1 MFIAPLEHVSDIHLY
16 YNMISFAWKG
26 MKLEK
31 HSKYGTLGFTCL
43 VTFFAMLT
51 GIMYTVLSFGAA
63 ELLDDLSYSQ
73 QCSIGFS
80 GILFALKVVA
90 NNEESA
96 ELQGIIPA
104 IFDKIEKI
112 DQLRPLITIINQ

>member
-1 MFIAPLEHVSDIHLY
+1 
-16 YNMISFAWKG
+16 

-31 HSKYGTLGFTCL
+31 HSRYGTLGFIGL
-43 VTFFAMLT
+43 VSFFAMLT
-51 GIMYTVLSFGAA
+51 GIMYTVLCYGAA
-63 ELLDDLSYSQ
+63 ELLDDLSYTQ

-96 ELQGIIPA
+96 ELQGNLHFHCNLNLYFSAVLLKSCI
-104 IFDKIEKI
+104 
-112 DQLRPLITIINQ
+112 

>member
-1 MFIAPLEHVSDIHLY
+1 
-16 YNMISFAWKG
+16 MISFAWKG

-43 VTFFAMLT
+43 VSFFAIMT

-80 GILFALKVVA
+80 AILFALKVVA
-90 NNEESA
+90 NNEESS
-96 ELQGIIPA
+96 ELQGILSA
-104 IFDKIEKI
+104 ILVKL
-112 DQLRPLITIINQ
+112 QRSII